1 MGSIQPPGGETR
13 PVTDPRRGTEPE
25 RGPDGRP
32 ATTSDRPAPPEPH
45 ALPRHAVGHDPA
57 MTDELQPGNPFAPGH
72 ISRTSAEVIADLASA
87 EAPSAQPETPGPP
100 PRRPA
105 KERRGDRIF
114 RRLSVGSAVLL
125 LAVLVAIALFLLDKA
140 IPALNKDSVNF
151 LTEKTWFPDNEPPV
165 FGIAALSYGTLVSS
179 VLAVIM
185 AVPVAVGIALSV
197 TQYAPRRL
205 AQPIGYVVDLLAAVP
220 SVVYG
225 LWGLVYLVPAITPLS
240 KWLSDYFG
248 WIPIFSSDGIFGR
261 SLFTASVVL
270 AIMIL
275 PIIAAISRE
284 VFAQVPIEHKEAAY
298 ALGATKWEMIRT
310 AVLPYGRPGLI
321 SAVVLG
327 FGRAMGETIAVALVL
342 SANYD
347 ISAHLLTPGG
357 NTIAANIANTYGD
370 AQKIGQGALIA
381 SGLVLFAITLVVNFG
396 ARAIVARRAAF
407 RGAAG

>member
-1 MGSIQPPGGETR
+1 
-13 PVTDPRRGTEPE
+13 
-25 RGPDGRP
+25 
-32 ATTSDRPAPPEPH
+32 
-45 ALPRHAVGHDPA
+45 
-57 MTDELQPGNPFAPGH
+57 MTDEPHPGNPFAPGH
-72 ISRTSAEVIADLASA
+72 TSRSSAEVVADLTSAET
-87 EAPSAQPETPGPP
+87 PQRQPELTPRPP
-100 PRRPA
+100 ARRPPV
-105 KERRGDRIF
+105 KERRGDWIF
-114 RRLSVGSAVLL
+114 RRLSFGSAALL

-165 FGIAALSYGTLVSS
+165 FGIAALSYGTLVTS
-179 VLAVIM
+179 VLAVII
-185 AVPVAVGIALSV
+185 AVPVAVGIALAV
-197 TQYAPRRL
+197 TQYAPRRI
-205 AQPIGYVVDLLAAVP
+205 AQPIAYVVDLLAAVP

-225 LWGLVYLVPAITPLS
+225 LWGLIYLVPAITPLS

-248 WIPIFSSDGIFGR
+248 WIPIFKSEGIFGR

-284 VFAQVPIEHKEAAY
+284 VFAQVPSDHKEAAY

-347 ISAHLLTPGG
+347 ITAHLLTPGG

-370 AQKIGQGALIA
+370 AGPVGQGALIA
-381 SGLVLFAITLVVNFG
+381 SGLVLFAITLVVNFS

-407 RGAAG
+407 RAAAG

>member
-1 MGSIQPPGGETR
+1 
-13 PVTDPRRGTEPE
+13 
-25 RGPDGRP
+25 
-32 ATTSDRPAPPEPH
+32 
-45 ALPRHAVGHDPA
+45 

-72 ISRTSAEVIADLASA
+72 TSRSSAEVAADLAST
-87 EAPSAQPETPGPP
+87 ETPPRQPQLTPTPP
-100 PRRPA
+100 ARRPPVT
-105 KERRGDRIF
+105 ERRGDRIF
-114 RRLSVGSAVLL
+114 RRLSLGSAALL
-125 LAVLVAIALFLLDKA
+125 LAVLIAIALFLLDKA
-140 IPALNKDSVNF
+140 IPAINKDSVNF

-165 FGIAALSYGTLVSS
+165 FGIAALSYGTLITS
-179 VLAVIM
+179 VLAVII
-185 AVPVAVGIALSV
+185 AVPVAVGIALAV
-197 TQYAPRRL
+197 TQYAPRRI

-225 LWGLVYLVPAITPLS
+225 LWGLIYLVPAITPLS
-240 KWLSDYFG
+240 RWLSDYFG
-248 WIPIFSSDGIFGR
+248 WIPIFKSDGIFGK

-347 ISAHLLTPGG
+347 ITAHLLTPGG

-370 AQKIGQGALIA
+370 AGPVGQGALIA
-381 SGLVLFAITLVVNFG
+381 SGLVLFAITLIVNFS